1 MPVEERRARRT
12 REIVE
17 ATRRLFDER
26 GVRAAQIEDI
36 AKAVGI
42 NRAIIYRHFTTKEEL
57 FAMTLV
63 DYLGELEAR
72 IAEADDA
79 ANSPTERLS
88 AQADA
93 FFAYGAEYPAFVD
106 CAQALLRFRGRDLVD
121 EVSQE
126 RLIELG
132 QAMFQCLNRVVRA
145 LEDGTAAGE
154 FAVTDPQLMS
164 NILYAE
170 GLGVLNLVN
179 FQKSVRS
186 LHSGLPFMDD
196 LPFDEVVE
204 HAKRSLI
211 AMAIGPSR
219 PAGTR

>member
-12 REIVE
+12 REIVD

-26 GVRAAQIEDI
+26 GMRAAQIEDI

-63 DYLGELEAR
+63 DYLGELESR
-72 IAEADDA
+72 LAEAGA
-79 ANSPTERLS
+79 RAISPVERLF

-106 CAQALLRFRGRDLVD
+106 CAQALLRFRGTDLVE

-126 RLIELG
+126 RLLELG
-132 QAMFQCLNRVVRA
+132 HAMFQCLDHVVRA
-145 LEDGTAAGE
+145 LEDGTASGE
-154 FAVTDPQLMS
+154 FAVADPQLLA
-164 NILYAE
+164 NVLCAE
-170 GLGVLNLVN
+170 GLGVLALVN

-186 LHSGLPFMDD
+186 LQSGLLFMDD
-196 LPFDEVVE
+196 LPFDDVVD
-204 HAKRSLI
+204 HAKRSMI
-211 AMAIGPSR
+211 AMAIGSR
-219 PAGTR
+219 SATAR